1 MTPGRSLLE
10 KTSGR
15 SIAPVAKTIAFARSE
30 ISVWR
35 ALPLR
40 GVGPS

>member
-15 SIAPVAKTIAFARSE
+15 SIAPVAMTMALTRSDV
-30 ISVWR
+30 STWR
-35 ALPLR
+35 ASPLR
-40 GVGPS
+40 GSGLR